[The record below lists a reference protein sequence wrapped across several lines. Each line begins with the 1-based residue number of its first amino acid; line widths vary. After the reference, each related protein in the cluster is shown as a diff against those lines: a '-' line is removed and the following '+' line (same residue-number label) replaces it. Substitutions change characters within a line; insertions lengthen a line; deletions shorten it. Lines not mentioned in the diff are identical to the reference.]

1 MRKAAQR
8 LLKDQSGATAIEY
21 ALIAG
26 LIGVVIIAGAGSL
39 GTSVNTRFTSTATR
53 VGTATPGNPNR

>member
-1 MRKAAQR
+1 MKKFAA
-8 LLKDQSGATAIEY
+8 LLKNKSGATAIEY

-39 GTSVNTRFTSTATR
+39 GTAVNTRLTGIGTQ